1 MLRRRIPMTLF
12 VAWIALGWPVAGA
25 EPSGGTVL
33 GTGEVAVKVQPT
45 VLRMEMTLL
54 YHDKTLEG
62 ALKKSKE
69 GRAAVTAKLLEL
81 KAEKDSIRCGTP
93 LAITVGA
100 ATPSYGYRTFVPPPT
115 ASYRPAAGPAL
126 TPIAPPPTYSPAP
139 APLAPAGAAEDA
151 GRYGVPA
158 PAVPPATVPPP
169 VTEPAP
175 EGATLPRP
183 AISPTLQSAPS
194 ATPALPPPPAPTWSA
209 PGAAT
214 SAPGWDSYI
223 VSMTIAADWPLAG
236 DSPEALLTAAEK
248 LQGKIVAA
256 DLAGIKPAG
265 KRGGDNEPEEA
276 PARTFDPY
284 TPRAYATPAPYGSAG
299 PAYYVPAGTTAPG
312 MPRFVYAARLTDA
325 QRKAALAEACAKA
338 KTQAKELAEAAGV
351 KLGGIASL
359 SHNITV
365 MSGAGGFDPNVCY
378 PPAPGHAFGL
388 SDDEGL
394 NHTPGEIE
402 FRIQVRGQFQ
412 LQ

>member
-1 MLRRRIPMTLF
+1 MDQSWRPEPGKHLTDTTISAVFRSQVTSRWV
-12 VAWIALGWPVAGA
+12 VAISTPVF
-25 EPSGGTVL
+25 
-33 GTGEVAVKVQPT
+33 
-45 VLRMEMTLL
+45 
-54 YHDKTLEG
+54 DD
-62 ALKKSKE
+62 SKE
-69 GRAAVTAKLLEL
+69 KKFLG
-81 KAEKDSIRCGTP
+81 
-93 LAITVGA
+93 
-100 ATPSYGYRTFVPPPT
+100 
-115 ASYRPAAGPAL
+115 
-126 TPIAPPPTYSPAP
+126 
-139 APLAPAGAAEDA
+139 
-151 GRYGVPA
+151 
-158 PAVPPATVPPP
+158 
-169 VTEPAP
+169 
-175 EGATLPRP
+175 
-183 AISPTLQSAPS
+183 
-194 ATPALPPPPAPTWSA
+194 
-209 PGAAT
+209 
-214 SAPGWDSYI
+214 I